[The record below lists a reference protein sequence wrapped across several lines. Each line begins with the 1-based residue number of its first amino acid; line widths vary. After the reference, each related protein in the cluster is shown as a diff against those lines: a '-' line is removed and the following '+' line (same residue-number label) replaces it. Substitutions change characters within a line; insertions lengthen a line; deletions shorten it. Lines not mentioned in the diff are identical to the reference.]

1 MKLERLE
8 ELKKISTKNLIVNEA
23 LKNLEDKPYY
33 TKYELEV
40 SLSLIILTL
49 FGDTDIHKKMQEE
62 DINWIEFIDDNFHL
76 IEELKVGEYKD
87 IYNELLEEISI
98 GAKNKIKYN
107 RSIASL
113 TKDLSEIFSEE
124 NLKKMQ
130 ETINKTGK

>member
-1 MKLERLE
+1 M
-8 ELKKISTKNLIVNEA
+8 
-23 LKNLEDKPYY
+23 
-33 TKYELEV
+33 
-40 SLSLIILTL
+40 IILTL
-49 FGDTDIHKKMQEE
+49 FGDTNIHKKMQEE

-113 TKDLSEIFSEE
+113 TKDLSEIFQRKF
-124 NLKKMQ
+124 KKGC
-130 ETINKTGK
+130 KRL